1 MTRVYIAGPY
11 TSRDGQPRDTNVR
24 IAAAIARSLWKM
36 GCAVICPHLNT
47 YGFES
52 MYDTEREAFAAFL
65 VGDFELI
72 SVCDAVVMIPGWE
85 LSRGASAEFV
95 FAKYMKIPVYE
106 WPDLENEI

>member
-1 MTRVYIAGPY
+1 MKIYVAGPY
-11 TSRDGQPRDTNVR
+11 TSRDDQPRDINVR
-24 IAAAIARSLWKM
+24 RAAVVARRLWKM

-47 YGFES
+47 YGFEVD
-52 MYDTEREAFAAFL
+52 YEDERDAFETFL

-72 SVCDAVVMIPGWE
+72 SVCEAVVMVPGWE

>member
-1 MTRVYIAGPY
+1 MIIYLSGPY
-11 TSRDGQPRDTNVR
+11 TATEKHSRDENVLR
-24 IAAAIARSLWKM
+24 AGHIGRKLWKM
-36 GCAVICPHLNT
+36 GSAVITPQFNT
-47 YGFES
+47 YGFGS
-52 MYDTEREAFAAFL
+52 IYDTEREAFAAFL

>member
-1 MTRVYIAGPY
+1 MRIYVAGPY
-11 TSRDGQPRDTNVR
+11 TETETRTRDENVLR
-24 IAAAIARSLWKM
+24 AGYIGRKLWKM
-36 GCAVICPHLNT
+36 GFAVITPHLNT
-47 YGFES
+47 YNFGS
-52 MYDTEREAFAAFL
+52 IYDTEREAFAAFL

-72 SVCDAVVMIPGWE
+72 SVCSAVVMVPGWE